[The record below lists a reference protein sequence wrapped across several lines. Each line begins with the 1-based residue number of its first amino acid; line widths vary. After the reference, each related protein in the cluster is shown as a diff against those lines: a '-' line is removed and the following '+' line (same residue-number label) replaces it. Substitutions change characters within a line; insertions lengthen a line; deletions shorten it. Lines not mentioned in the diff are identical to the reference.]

1 MKKLQYLNL
10 VSLLIRIFIGLSAF
24 AGIVISVIFSQKG
37 FQIEV
42 QAFAWVGL
50 IVALINTALQ
60 MILRYSDGK
69 AIHPVLLIS
78 SIFAYL
84 YGIASN
90 LIGFL
95 SLRND
100 GELILSQPKEHIF
113 TVLFVGLFSML
124 LEVVPEFMIIWALF
138 TGGIPDIILKI
149 AGASPSTRQPQSPR
163 AQPKQQK
170 RHVARQVRSNAQK
183 QPISFSP
190 VSRK

>member
-1 MKKLQYLNL
+1 MNKLQYLKL

-24 AGIVISVIFSQKG
+24 AGIIVSVIFSQKG

-69 AIHPVLLIS
+69 SIHPVLLIS

-100 GELILSQPKEHIF
+100 GKLILSQPKEHIF

-149 AGASPSTRQPQSPR
+149 AGMSSSTTRPQGTRKPS
-163 AQPKQQK
+163 KQQK
-170 RHVARQVRSNAQK
+170 QTTPRQVHRDTEK
-183 QPISFSP
+183 RPISFP
-190 VSRK
+190 AVSRK